1 MEEQPGCDSAII
13 QIARSVASVE
23 ILRTKWPLAGFQLA
37 VAGFSVAVKPFCN
50 SQAVRRSQRLMLQAA
65 AMK

>member
-1 MEEQPGCDSAII
+1 MEDQPGYDSANI
-13 QIARSVASVE
+13 QIACSVTPVE
-23 ILRTKWPLAGFQLA
+23 ALRTKWPLAGFQLA
-37 VAGFSVAVKPFCN
+37 VAGLSVAVKPFCN